1 MDAKSL
7 TLLDVAFCVF
17 FIIAF
22 SVVIAHIVKFI
33 KVIKPEKKL
42 TENEIA
48 QNILILAKAYK
59 ELDTCNEP
67 KDNSYYDSSKIDIGM
82 SKDEILK
89 LIYYWVDELID
100 FNDVRA

>member
-7 TLLDVAFCVF
+7 TLLDVAICVF
-17 FIIAF
+17 FLIAF

-59 ELDTCNEP
+59 ELDNCNEP
-67 KDNSYYDSSKIDIGM
+67 KANSYYDSSKIDIVM
-82 SKDEILK
+82 SKDKILK
-89 LIYYWVDELID
+89 LIYYWVDQLID
-100 FNDVRA
+100 FDDDC